1 MTFCQLVCDALEDP
15 ILRIL
20 IVAAIV
26 SLCVGMIED
35 PSEGWLEGT
44 AILMAVVIVVMV
56 TATNDYMK
64 DKQFRA
70 LSAKADEVSVTVVRG
85 TEREISAYDLVTGD
99 IMRIKTGSIIPAD
112 GIVINCF
119 NLKADESSKTGE
131 PDLMLKGPFRN
142 ESNPKASPFL
152 LAGSKI
158 EEGSGTMLIGAV
170 GINSSTGQTEEL
182 LQEDPEPTPLEV
194 KLEKIADLIGTIG
207 FYVALATFIVLVGYT
222 VYDAVLAEAW
232 GRESWHT
239 LLSSFI
245 IAITIIVVAVPEG
258 LPLAVALSL
267 AYSVGKMKEENN
279 LVRHLQA
286 CETMGGATDVCTD
299 KTGTL
304 TQNRMTVLKLHVNG
318 KTYEN
323 DELVGLGSSALGS
336 LLINSFCVNSDAS
349 LVANADPKLP
359 DEQKGSRTECA
370 MIGLAKRWQVDY
382 EQVRSKYASLNRVPF
397 DSKWKWMASVADVEG
412 ERTIFLKGAS
422 ERVIDLCEFIND
434 QGQVQP
440 FTTEQKEALKRD
452 IVLPYARETLRTIGL
467 AYRQDNAIIPE
478 AFYHEDKMDE
488 SYVTSN
494 MVFLGIVGIKDPIRP
509 EVPKAVK
516 TVQRAGVK
524 VRMVTGD
531 NVETAMAIAKECGIL
546 DKNFVRREGEYYVME
561 GNDFAK
567 QVGGLEDDLE
577 TKVKVVS
584 NMNVFRK
591 IIPQLVVLARSAP
604 EHKFILVTGL
614 KQMDR
619 VVAVTGDGSND
630 APALKKSNV
639 GFAMNIAGTQLA
651 KDAADIILIDDNF
664 ASIVTALKW
673 GRNIYDCI
681 RKFIQFQITVNIVAL
696 TMCVVGAIFLHHSP
710 LTAVQMLWVN
720 LIMDTF
726 AALALATEP
735 PTEKLLKRKP
745 YGKKESMINAEMKR
759 QIVGAALYQ
768 ISWLMVMLFLGPDI
782 FGVEAG
788 WASRTWTQEG
798 GRHFT
803 IFFNAFVFMQVF
815 NEINCRKLKAKEL
828 NVFKGFCN
836 NSLFIFIIVI
846 TIIAQILIV
855 HFGGALLRCSRLTP
869 LEHLYCIG
877 IGMGSLVFIFL
888 LKWFPAK
895 VCTSWKLGDEEK
907 VGAKGLN
914 LLLRRDTT
922 RSRATQQAFM
932 KGMMRMKTK

>member
-452 IVLPYARETLRTIGL
+452 IVLPYSKDALRTIGL
-467 AYRQDNAIIPE
+467 AYRQDSSILPE
-478 AFYHEDKMDE
+478 AFFHEEQADE
-488 SYVTSN
+488 SYITN
-494 MVFLGIVGIKDPIRP
+494 GMVFLGVVGLKDPVQP
-509 EVPKAVK
+509 EVPRAVK
-516 TVQRAGVK
+516 SVKRAGVK
-524 VRMVTGD
+524 VRLITGD
-531 NVETAMAIAKECGIL
+531 NVETAIAIAKDCGIL

-561 GNDFAK
+561 GDDFAK
-567 QVGGLEDDLE
+567 QVGWVRGPEQMN
-577 TKVKVVS
+577 KVVPD
-584 NMNVFRK
+584 MNAFRR
-591 IIPQLVVLARSAP
+591 IASELSVLARSTP
-604 EHKFILVTGL
+604 EQKFLLVTGL
-614 KQMDR
+614 QQMGR
-619 VVAVTGDGSND
+619 IVAVTGDGSND
-630 APALKKSNV
+630 APALQKSNV
-639 GFAMNIAGTQLA
+639 GFVMHTGTHLA
-651 KDAADIILIDDNF
+651 KDAADIILMYDSF
-664 ASIVTALKW
+664 ASVVVAVKW
-673 GRNIYDCI
+673 GRQAYDCV
-681 RKFIQFQITVNIVAL
+681 RKFVQFQITVNVVAL
-696 TMCVVGAIFLHHSP
+696 TMCLFGAVYLHRCP
-710 LTAVQMLWVN
+710 LTASKLLWVN
-720 LIMDTF
+720 CIMALF
-726 AALALATEP
+726 AALAMAAETPDIKLPKCTP
-735 PTEKLLKRKP
+735 YSSEKPL
-745 YGKKESMINAEMKR
+745 INADMKLHIAGAVFY
-759 QIVGAALYQ
+759 QIV
-768 ISWLMVMLFLGPDI
+768 WLLVILLLGPEL
-782 FGVEAG
+782 FGVEQG
-788 WASRTWTQEG
+788 WTQNQWSDAG
-798 GRHFT
+798 G
-803 IFFNAFVFMQVF
+803 
-815 NEINCRKLKAKEL
+815 
-828 NVFKGFCN
+828 
-836 NSLFIFIIVI
+836 
-846 TIIAQILIV
+846 
-855 HFGGALLRCSRLTP
+855 
-869 LEHLYCIG
+869 
-877 IGMGSLVFIFL
+877 
-888 LKWFPAK
+888 
-895 VCTSWKLGDEEK
+895 
-907 VGAKGLN
+907 
-914 LLLRRDTT
+914 
-922 RSRATQQAFM
+922 
-932 KGMMRMKTK
+932 